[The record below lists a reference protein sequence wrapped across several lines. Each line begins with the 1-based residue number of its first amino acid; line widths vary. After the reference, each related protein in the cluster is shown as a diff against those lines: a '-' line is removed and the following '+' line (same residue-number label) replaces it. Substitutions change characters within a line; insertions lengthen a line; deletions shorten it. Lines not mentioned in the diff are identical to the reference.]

1 MADPSAQEAV
11 QARLAALQAELAQG
25 HPELYRH
32 LALYLQVL
40 RDGLLQAVR
49 QACFHLV
56 TQVHPHRYGALPAER
71 RRTLQRRLEA
81 LVRRCCS
88 LLTVEQLAHLAGE
101 IEREQLQQQ
110 HNHHQ
115 RLIEALEQRQRET
128 ESSTRPEGSV
138 HLALDL
144 PISAAM
150 LQGDHLASL
159 IPGATEE
166 AEGAMEEAE
175 SSARSAESQT
185 DEAQMAELETRQAM
199 EAMAEA
205 FAGVLGGTTD
215 LVGNAARSDSSLL
228 PSEPL
233 LLLRWLGGFEQALG
247 RRLRNLSHS
256 LNIELLRLGI
266 SQALLP
272 MSLLDAVLEGQL
284 EAQPAPANLL
294 RLPLPFQPDSQGGP
308 GLEAVALLLRPADL
322 ELELPPLRTCRRRLQ
337 QAQQQV
343 RRMARESAR
352 LQRRLATLEA
362 EQLWLQDINAASH
375 PAP

>member
-11 QARLAALQAELAQG
+11 QARLAALHAELAQG

-56 TQVHPHRYGALPAER
+56 TQVHPLRYGTLSPEQ

-101 IEREQLQQQ
+101 IERERLLQQQ
-110 HNHHQ
+110 DRHQ

-128 ESSTRPEGSV
+128 RPNEQPEGSV

-144 PISAAM
+144 PISAEM
-150 LQGDHLASL
+150 LPGDHLASL
-159 IPGATEE
+159 IPRATQE
-166 AEGAMEEAE
+166 AAA
-175 SSARSAESQT
+175 SDRSA
-185 DEAQMAELETRQAM
+185 EAQMAELETRQAV

-205 FAGVLGGTTD
+205 FAAVFGSTTGQEGT
-215 LVGNAARSDSSLL
+215 AAGPDDTLL

-233 LLLRWLGGFEQALG
+233 LLLRWLAGFEQALT
-247 RRLRNLSHS
+247 RRLRNLSHAV
-256 LNIELLRLGI
+256 NVELLRLGI
-266 SQALLP
+266 SNALLP

-284 EAQPAPANLL
+284 EAQPAPVNLL
-294 RLPLPFQPDSQGGP
+294 RLPLPFQPEGQGGP

-362 EQLWLQDINAASH
+362 EQLWLQDVNAASS

>member
-1 MADPSAQEAV
+1 MADPSAQEAL
-11 QARLAALQAELAQG
+11 QARLAALHAELAQG

-56 TQVHPHRYGALPAER
+56 TQVHPLRYGTLPAER

-101 IEREQLQQQ
+101 LEQERLVQQD
-110 HNHHQ
+110 NRHQ
-115 RLIEALEQRQRET
+115 RLIEALEPRQRET
-128 ESSTRPEGSV
+128 QPGEQPEGSV

-159 IPGATEE
+159 IPGAAQEDT
-166 AEGAMEEAE
+166 
-175 SSARSAESQT
+175 SSDQRSAA
-185 DEAQMAELETRQAM
+185 AQMAELEARQAVEAMM
-199 EAMAEA
+199 EA
-205 FAGVLGGTTD
+205 FTDVLGSTSSQEDTD
-215 LVGNAARSDSSLL
+215 AEPLDTLL

-233 LLLRWLGGFEQALG
+233 LLLRWLTGFEQALT
-247 RRLRNLSHS
+247 RRLRNLSHAV
-256 LNIELLRLGI
+256 NVELLRLGI
-266 SQALLP
+266 SHALLP

-294 RLPLPFQPDSQGGP
+294 RLPLPFQPEGQGGT
-308 GLEAVALLLRPADL
+308 GLEAVALLLRTADL

-362 EQLWLQDINAASH
+362 EQLWLQDINAASR